1 MGERQD
7 RKEGIR
13 TQPER
18 ERERERERRMSSR
31 SYDNPAQ
38 QVPSMAHE
46 EPMRQRKVDTGFG
59 HSTDDVEM
67 EIAPL
72 LHSEMEKIHG
82 RTRCQTISIVMQTV
96 LLVAIGLVIIAGIV
110 VIALQF
116 GELNASLNSLAET
129 GEMAQPLIMDG
140 TKLASNFN
148 NLTGDLT
155 SALGL
160 GSSNG
165 SLASGV
171 QDFTSQIADAGK
183 ELFSGLQ
190 GAIPNVTQNA
200 GGGQTTDPVTMPAPT
215 DTSAAA
221 PAPEA
226 DVSG

>member
-1 MGERQD
+1 MGEPR
-7 RKEGIR
+7 
-13 TQPER
+13 ER
-18 ERERERERRMSSR
+18 VSSATRPRHTPTERERERERRMSSR
-31 SYDNPAQ
+31 SYDNPVQ

-116 GELNASLNSLAET
+116 TELNTSLSSLAET
-129 GEMAQPLIMDG
+129 GEMAQPLIADG

-160 GSSNG
+160 GSGNG
-165 SLASGV
+165 SLSSGV
-171 QDFTSQIADAGK
+171 KDFTSQIADAGK
-183 ELFSGLQ
+183 QLFSGLQ
-190 GAIPNVTQNA
+190 GAIQNVTQNV
-200 GGGQTTDPVTMPAPT
+200 GGGQATD

-221 PAPEA
+221 PATEA
-226 DVSG
+226 DMSG

>member
-1 MGERQD
+1 MG
-7 RKEGIR
+7 R
-13 TQPER
+13 TGR
-18 ERERERERRMSSR
+18 ERVSRATRPRHTPTERERRMSSR
-31 SYDNPAQ
+31 SYDNPVQ
-38 QVPSMAHE
+38 QAPSMAHE

-116 GELNASLNSLAET
+116 TELNTSLSSPAET
-129 GEMAQPLIMDG
+129 GEMAQPLIADG

-155 SALGL
+155 SALGQ
-160 GSSNG
+160 G
-165 SLASGV
+165 SLSSGV
-171 QDFTSQIADAGK
+171 KDFTSQIADAGK
-183 ELFSGLQ
+183 QLFSGLQ
-190 GAIPNVTQNA
+190 GAIQNVTQNV
-200 GGGQTTDPVTMPAPT
+200 GGGQATD

-221 PAPEA
+221 PATEA
-226 DVSG
+226 DMSG

>member
-1 MGERQD
+1 MPNDLHRHAN
-7 RKEGIR
+7 RSV
-13 TQPER
+13 
-18 ERERERERRMSSR
+18 SS
-31 SYDNPAQ
+31 SALSSH
-38 QVPSMAHE
+38 VPR
-46 EPMRQRKVDTGFG
+46 P
-59 HSTDDVEM
+59 
-67 EIAPL
+67 
-72 LHSEMEKIHG
+72 
-82 RTRCQTISIVMQTV
+82 RCSLTPSDLALPPVS
-96 LLVAIGLVIIAGIV
+96 LVAIGLVIIAGIV

-190 GAIPNVTQNA
+190 GAIQNVTQNA